1 MQDLQFFDLIFLGMI
16 ALFII
21 LRLRSVLGTRTGNE
35 RPPEELKKPLPGPA
49 AGQRDGVVV
58 PLPRRAA
65 LEAPLSPAEITLRQ
79 ALTEISL
86 ADGQFDANE
95 FAEGARQAYEMI
107 ITGFAKGDRELLRN
121 MVGDEVYA
129 NFDAAIT
136 ERETAGESMDTRLA
150 AISEARITHAVLRG
164 KIAEVT
170 VKFTADLISCVRN
183 AAGEVIQGHPSLPQ
197 QVMEFWTF
205 SRDTGSSDPNWTLIA
220 SAPDAPDMVSKD

>member
-1 MQDLQFFDLIFLGMI
+1 MI

-35 RPPEELKKPLPGPA
+35 RPPEELKKPLPGPTTA
-49 AGQRDGVVV
+49 QREGVVV
-58 PLPRRAA
+58 PLPRRPA

-95 FAEGARQAYEMI
+95 FTEGARQAFEMI
-107 ITGFAKGDRELLRN
+107 ITGFAKGDRDLLRN

-136 ERETAGESMDTRLA
+136 KRESAGESMETRLA
-150 AISEARITHAVLRG
+150 AISEARIIHAVLRG

-170 VKFTADLISCVRN
+170 VKFTADLISCVKN
-183 AAGEVIQGHPSLPQ
+183 AAGEVIQGHPNLPQ
-197 QVMEFWTF
+197 QVVEFWTF

-220 SAPDAPDMVSKD
+220 SAPDAPDVVTKD

>member
-1 MQDLQFFDLIFLGMI
+1 MI

-21 LRLRSVLGTRTGNE
+21 LRLRSVLGARTGNE

-49 AGQRDGVVV
+49 TGQREGVVV
-58 PLPRRAA
+58 PLPRRPA

-95 FAEGARQAYEMI
+95 FTEGARQAYEMI
-107 ITGFAKGDRELLRN
+107 ITGFAKGDRNLLRG

-129 NFDAAIT
+129 NFDAAISA
-136 ERETAGESMDTRLA
+136 RESAGQSMDTSLA

-164 KIAEVT
+164 KTAEVT
-170 VKFTADLISCVRN
+170 VKFTADLISCVKN
-183 AAGEVIQGHPSLPQ
+183 TAGEVIQGHSNLPQ

-205 SRDTGSSDPNWTLIA
+205 SRDTGSSDPNWALIA
-220 SAPDAPDMVSKD
+220 SSPDAPDMVSKE